1 MSEAERQVPVL
12 KDPLVR
18 LALAVLVPLKLWA
31 TWRSDDYGVDG
42 AYYLEVARH
51 VRDGEGLV
59 TNVALFHHGYPSFPH
74 PTPIYPVW
82 PLVLGHLGRI
92 MPIDVAATWGPAL
105 MWLVFLLGAFHLVRV
120 VLPERLAELHV
131 GAVSPSAAS
140 SSPGPTPAGAGATG
154 VPVHAGHLFLLVM
167 GMNEH
172 VFRHTTRP
180 YTEGLAFLA
189 LLAAFWRLRVFFREL
204 PSARAAPLALRALEV
219 GAWLGFLVLNR
230 SQFVIIGMGVIVC
243 LAWTALTA
251 RRAVLVALLAPVAAG
266 TAAALAPWYLWLRTW
281 AGDIGPSHLLD
292 FQEFAARTDLS
303 PVSVLVKND
312 GPLDLLLDRLHGVG
326 IGFDPYSD
334 WSYAQNFGM
343 VQWALPIWLIYAAH
357 DALAARAAG
366 VSPGA
371 SLRKALRTAWAW
383 LSEPGRA
390 FQVFL
395 LVYATGWFVSLHLLH
410 KANFADW
417 NFGLRHALPAFP
429 LFLAALV
436 GLLRRGGAA
445 RTVAWALVAMS
456 VFRLGEGLVDAVHGT
471 HMSTRN
477 RNLTQSALPWLDAQK
492 ALDPDLRIA
501 VADPWPQLLGR
512 FSSGVGIHW
521 VHAGTTEKDFEVFFG
536 PLACDYLLVP
546 TSLRRVWS
554 DRQASFDAQF
564 EPVPGAP
571 EGWIVYRPRQGD
583 ALPVDPAGTTP
594 SEGDDGAADSIR

>member
-1 MSEAERQVPVL
+1 V
-12 KDPLVR
+12 
-18 LALAVLVPLKLWA
+18 
-31 TWRSDDYGVDG
+31 
-42 AYYLEVARH
+42 
-51 VRDGEGLV
+51 
-59 TNVALFHHGYPSFPH
+59 
-74 PTPIYPVW
+74 
-82 PLVLGHLGRI
+82 
-92 MPIDVAATWGPAL
+92 PIDVAATWGPSL

-120 VLPERLAELHV
+120 LLPEPLAELRT
-131 GAVSPSAAS
+131 GAAEPSTAPSNPGSAAAAATAAS
-140 SSPGPTPAGAGATG
+140 GPG

-189 LLAAFWRLRVFFREL
+189 LLAAFWRLRAFFREL
-204 PSARAAPLALRALEV
+204 PSGRTAPLALRALEV

-230 SQFVIIGMGVIVC
+230 SQFVIVGIGVVVS
-243 LAWTALTA
+243 LAWTTLAA
-251 RRAVLVALLAPVAAG
+251 RRAGLLSLLAPIAAG
-266 TAAALAPWYLWLRTW
+266 AAASLAPWYLWLRSW
-281 AGDIGPSHLLD
+281 AGEIGLTHLLD
-292 FQEFAARTDLS
+292 FQEFASRTDLS

-312 GPLDLLLDRLHGVG
+312 GPLDLLVDRLHGVG
-326 IGFDPYSD
+326 VGFDPYSD

-343 VQWALPIWLIYAAH
+343 VQWALPIWLIYAAN
-357 DALAARAAG
+357 DALAARSTG
-366 VSPGA
+366 VSTGA
-371 SLRKALRTAWAW
+371 ALRHALRMAWVW
-383 LSEPGRA
+383 LVAPARA

-395 LVYATGWFVSLHLLH
+395 LVYSAGWFVSLHLLH

-445 RTVAWALVAMS
+445 RTAAWALVAMS
-456 VFRLGEGLVDAVHGT
+456 VFRLGEGLADAVHGT
-471 HMSTRN
+471 HMSARN
-477 RNLTQSALPWLDAQK
+477 RNLTQAALPWLEAQR

-521 VHAGTTEKDFEVFFG
+521 VHAETTEKDFEVFFG

-564 EPVPGAP
+564 EPMPGAP

-583 ALPVDPAGTTP
+583 ALPVDPSGPAP
-594 SEGDDGAADSIR
+594 SEGDDGATDSIR